1 VSGDTS
7 VDAYFHFYLLAMG
20 DGRLRTPDELMA
32 MMKAVGFTHVERVP
46 NAMPIHA
53 QILLGRKSKCL
64 PSNFEKSVN

>member
-1 VSGDTS
+1 

-20 DGRLRTPDELMA
+20 DGRLRTPQELMD
-32 MMKAVGFTHVERVP
+32 MMQTAGFSHVERVP

-64 PSNFEKSVN
+64 PLNPEISVN

>member
-1 VSGDTS
+1 VQGDTS

-20 DGRLRTPDELMA
+20 DGRLRTPHELMS
-32 MMKAVGFTHVERVP
+32 MMKAVGFTHVELVP

-64 PSNFEKSVN
+64 PSNPQISVN